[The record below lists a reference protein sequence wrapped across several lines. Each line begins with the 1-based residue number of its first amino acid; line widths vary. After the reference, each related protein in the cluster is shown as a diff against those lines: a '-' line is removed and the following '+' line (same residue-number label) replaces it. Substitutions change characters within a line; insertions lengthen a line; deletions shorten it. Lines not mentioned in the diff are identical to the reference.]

1 MDMCATDCVLVER
14 FQLTPLECSGADE
27 PGALHR
33 QADGLV
39 LFDHEHARSR
49 FCGVFCGH

>member
-1 MDMCATDCVLVER
+1 MDMYATDCVLVES
-14 FQLTPLECSGADE
+14 FQLTPLERSGADE
-27 PGALHR
+27 PGALYR

-39 LFDHEHARSR
+39 LFDHKHVRPR